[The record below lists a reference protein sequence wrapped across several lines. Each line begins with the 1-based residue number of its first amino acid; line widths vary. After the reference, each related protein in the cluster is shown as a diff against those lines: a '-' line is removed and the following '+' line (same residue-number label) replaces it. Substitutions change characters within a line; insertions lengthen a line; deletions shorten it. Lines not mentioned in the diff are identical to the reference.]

1 MTESKD
7 DMSKVSANI
16 ASNKIDDRAFY
27 REAVEKGAF
36 TVSAGGA
43 KRIDIVKLLRIDAGR
58 DRFERIIQDSK

>member
-43 KRIDIVKLLRIDAGR
+43 KRIDIVKL
-58 DRFERIIQDSK
+58 